1 LLTISSSHLSTSLPR
16 PTKPAYFIEKK
27 PLSITVYQYGLK
39 PDPGTTF
46 FLTKTKYPTWKQIDQ
61 ALLTFQPFWKPK
73 IMFAFV
79 DKKLKRVK
87 GMDGLVE
94 GGKYLCIAVEEF
106 AEYDVGKVPGG
117 FFV

>member
-1 LLTISSSHLSTSLPR
+1 MHVSLFFIAALSSCIAAPILKCKAKANTQEPSSGSLTSTDQSQAN
-16 PTKPAYFIEKK
+16 PA
-27 PLSITVYQYGLK
+27 
-39 PDPGTTF
+39 PGTTF

-73 IMFAFV
+73 IMFAFE

-94 GGKYLCIAVEEF
+94 GF